1 MAVVLRNACA
11 PISDPSLPPGDAEI
25 RAALERIATSQ
36 QLRGA
41 PRLVA
46 FLRYAVERTLA
57 GRSSQIK
64 SYTIAVEA
72 LAREPSFDPQTDPIV
87 RVEASR
93 LRHALARYYGGDGRD
108 DPILIDFPRGS
119 YIPLFRERH
128 LATSRRSD
136 DGASLQT
143 LFGRLV
149 ELHRQLE
156 LVTAEIER
164 ACNVVEQAAR
174 PPRRRG

>member
-1 MAVVLRNACA
+1 MISGLRTACT
-11 PISDPSLPPGDAEI
+11 PISDPTSPPAEAEV
-25 RAALERIATSQ
+25 RAALERIAKSP

-46 FLRYAVERTLA
+46 FLRYVVERTLE
-57 GRSSQIK
+57 GRASEIK

-72 LAREPSFDPQTDPIV
+72 LAREPSFDPQIDPIV
-87 RVEASR
+87 RVEAGR

-119 YIPLFRERH
+119 YVPVFRHRQ
-128 LATSRRSD
+128 LATGRPGD
-136 DGASLQT
+136 NGTSLQT

-156 LVTAEIER
+156 LVTAQIER
-164 ACNVVEQAAR
+164 AWNEDEQ